1 VVSRYRVSLKRYDI
15 LVHIFFKESFYK
27 LKDKGLYIIEDIQAI
42 NIESFKNLSVFP
54 DTFRSHILNT
64 YDIKYFDT
72 RYNNNRYREDDFM
85 IAFIRK

>member
-1 VVSRYRVSLKRYDI
+1 MI
-15 LVHIFFKESFYK
+15 LEKFLSP
-27 LKDKGLYIIEDIQAI
+27 KGIYIIEDIQAI